1 MIKALLCPCLV
12 LATSLGGPGAFPVQ
26 PTRPLEALQV
36 KVERIP
42 QAQPLKPLLDLIAR
56 GEGTY
61 DSVNRGWADDTP
73 GGMLGLTGRRLTSYT
88 VGEVLQMQRGWLYA
102 VGRYQFI
109 PSTLRDAV
117 AWAGVDYSD
126 KFSEEVQDRLAIA
139 LLKDKRPAVWE
150 YLTTGYGDLRLAMDE
165 LAREWASLEYRY
177 GRGYYDRV
185 GGNRAHVSRAELS
198 AVLQNIKQNWPD

>member
-1 MIKALLCPCLV
+1 M
-12 LATSLGGPGAFPVQ
+12 
-26 PTRPLEALQV
+26 